1 MIKKLIALSL
11 FVLLVLTPA
20 AYAQAPLTLPAMEI
34 DLWPEYDDSGVLV
47 IYKVTL
53 PSGIS
58 LPAEF
63 TLRIPAA
70 AGAPNAVAASQPDGS
85 LMNAS
90 YKQTTKGAWNELT
103 ITATSP
109 VIQVEY
115 YDPGLKKDGRSR
127 NYAFEW
133 PGDYAVQSLTM
144 QVQQPRDAS
153 EMKISPDDFGPGQ
166 QGTDSLT
173 YFTENIGSIPA
184 GQSFKVQL
192 AYNKASDVPSLTQL
206 QPTVVGGIEPSSS
219 SISSIFPWLLGAAG
233 VILIVGGVI
242 WFNASRSKGSQKKS
256 VNRSRHKPTNQK
268 SSAIPSAEG
277 YVYCS
282 QCGKRASSGD
292 RFCRTCGAELRK

>member
-1 MIKKLIALSL
+1 MIKKLIAMSL
-11 FVLLVLTPA
+11 LFLLVVAPA

-53 PSGIS
+53 PGGTS

-85 LMNAS
+85 LINAS

-115 YDPGLKKDGRSR
+115 YDPSLKKDGKTR
-127 NYAFEW
+127 NYDFEW

-153 EMKISPDDFGPGQ
+153 EMKISPDDFGAGQ

-184 GQSFKVQL
+184 GQPFKIAL
-192 AYNKASDVPSLTQL
+192 SYNKASDIPSLSQL
-206 QPTVVGGIEPSSS
+206 QPTVVGGINPTSSTVS
-219 SISSIFPWLLGAAG
+219 DIFPWLLGAAG
-233 VILIVGGVI
+233 VLLIAGGVV
-242 WFNASRSKGSQKKS
+242 WFIASRGKNNGTKS
-256 VNRSRHKPTNQK
+256 ANRARHKPANQK
-268 SSAIPSAEG
+268 AQAIPSAEG

-282 QCGKRASSGD
+282 QCGKRASPGD